1 MINELNRFLDFLK
14 KFSLTHKLKVV
25 YFMSISY
32 VAVGVTHFTNSDFFL
47 HIMPD
52 YLPWHLELVYLSG
65 IFEIILG
72 ILILFQQT
80 RKLAGWGLIAL
91 LIAVFPANIYLA
103 QSLQAQQA
111 LEISSEIFKLS
122 TSLKLLTINGKTVII
137 IINLIK

>member
-52 YLPWHLELVYLSG
+52 YLPSHLELVYLSG
-65 IFEIILG
+65 ICEIFLG

-91 LIAVFPANIYLA
+91 LTAVFPANIYLA

-111 LEISSEIFKLS
+111 LEISSEMAIARLPFQ
-122 TSLKLLTINGKTVII
+122 LL
-137 IINLIK
+137 LISIAFWFTKD

>member
-65 IFEIILG
+65 ICEIFLG

-111 LEISSEIFKLS
+111 LEISSEMAIARLPFQ
-122 TSLKLLTINGKTVII
+122 LLFISIAFWFTKD
-137 IINLIK
+137 